1 MDSKKKLS
9 FAFIAAI
16 IGFMVAIQFQ
26 TLKEPVVRDTRD
38 TWQLRED
45 LLKEKE
51 LQLKLLREISSNEEK
66 IAQYETKRKQSKEQV
81 LRETLEELKMEA
93 GLSEVTGP
101 GIILTIEPVY
111 EELLLGK
118 QVESVS
124 PDLLKR
130 LVNELNMYDAQH
142 ISIGGR
148 RVINTTVIRDINQE
162 TMIDGY
168 ALSRLPIEIKVIAEN
183 AQSAEKLFNR
193 MQVSKSAEEFF
204 IDNLRVKVHKPT
216 EPVTVPAYDEALRIR
231 YMEPVKPEEGGKS

>member
-1 MDSKKKLS
+1 VDSKKKLS
-9 FAFIAAI
+9 FTFITVV
-16 IGFMVAIQFQ
+16 IGFMIAVQFQ
-26 TLKEPVVRDTRD
+26 TVKEPVVRDTRD

-81 LRETLEELKMEA
+81 LRETLEELRMEA

-111 EELLLGK
+111 EKLLLGK
-118 QVESVS
+118 QVDSIS

-142 ISIGGR
+142 ISIDGR
-148 RVINTTVIRDINQE
+148 RVINTTVIRDINRE

-168 ALSRLPIEIKVIAEN
+168 ALNRLPIEIKVITEN

-204 IDNLRVKVHKPT
+204 IDNLRVKVHKP
-216 EPVTVPAYDEALRIR
+216 EGPVTVPAYDDALRIR